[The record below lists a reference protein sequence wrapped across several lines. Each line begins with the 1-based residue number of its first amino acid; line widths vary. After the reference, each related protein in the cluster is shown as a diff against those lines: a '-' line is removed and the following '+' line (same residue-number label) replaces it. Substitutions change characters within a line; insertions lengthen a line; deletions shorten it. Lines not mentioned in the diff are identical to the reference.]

1 MQTAILHQNS
11 RLSRPRRGA
20 PSYAVDMDKLKRLGT
35 QLWHPS
41 RRSIP
46 DPTWLQVSVALIAAG
61 ALMIAAE
68 AASTGKQTNY
78 GVLYAGLGIG
88 AVGVLGVVL
97 CALAALLRWKDSRDT
112 PFCLFHDSGDWE
124 CNESVTEMSQQLR
137 VAVTNTSPTGVQRVR
152 VFLRAHSSDDRSH
165 FLLLEHDN
173 NPPGFVS
180 RRGEDLA
187 AGQQVYFDVAFARRD
202 IGKRYLSFAD
212 SAIMGLSER
221 DLTPTRVIFDL
232 TVSGWTDF
240 YDVEPLTKPFRLTV
254 HKDGQLSLDE
264 VEPGAMSSD

>member
-1 MQTAILHQNS
+1 M
-11 RLSRPRRGA
+11 
-20 PSYAVDMDKLKRLGT
+20 
-35 QLWHPS
+35 
-41 RRSIP
+41 
-46 DPTWLQVSVALIAAG
+46 
-61 ALMIAAE
+61 
-68 AASTGKQTNY
+68 
-78 GVLYAGLGIG
+78 
-88 AVGVLGVVL
+88 
-97 CALAALLRWKDSRDT
+97 
-112 PFCLFHDSGDWE
+112 
-124 CNESVTEMSQQLR
+124 
-137 VAVTNTSPTGVQRVR
+137 R

-212 SAIMGLSER
+212 SAIMGLSEG

-254 HKDGQLSLDE
+254 HKDGQLSLEE